1 MHYDH
6 EKDMMKLVC
15 KNKTLQKKIIKV
27 KIHLL
32 RIQLF
37 LLQKS
42 VDTVCLLLRKLTK
55 ETLY

>member
-15 KNKTLQKKIIKV
+15 RNKTLQKKITKVIK
-27 KIHLL
+27 HLL
-32 RIQLF
+32 RIQSF

-42 VDTVCLLLRKLTK
+42 VDTVYSLLRKLTK
-55 ETLY
+55 ET